1 MIHRR
6 DEFRGA
12 QATIDKVHQLAK
24 DGKINLFTQYQ
35 MASVKGDKNLESID
49 IKHDNNEIKNLK
61 TDYVLGFFGLIM
73 QLGPIAN
80 WGLNIDKKT
89 IEVDTEK
96 FETNQKGIYAVGD
109 ICNYPGKL
117 KLILS
122 GFHEGALA
130 ARACFKLARPNEKY
144 RFEFTTSSKTI
155 KERLG
160 VKKVIELYSANTPN
174 GKKISIM
181 LEEIGYEYKVINIDL
196 NKGDQFKPE
205 FKKISPFSKIPVII
219 DQDNNKNI
227 FESGAILMYLA
238 EQSGKFY
245 DTKDRLEINQWL
257 MAQMGYVGPMLGQHH
272 QFHHYNPGKSQFGEE
287 RYFKISKRIYEEL
300 DERLSKSRFLAGE
313 NYTIADIGTF
323 PWIAR
328 HEWHDIG
335 LKNYKNL
342 TRWYVEISERE
353 AVKKG
358 FKFMNKDEVPPK
370 P

>member
-1 MIHRR
+1 MI
-6 DEFRGA
+6 D
-12 QATIDKVHQLAK
+12 
-24 DGKINLFTQYQ
+24 
-35 MASVKGDKNLESID
+35 
-49 IKHDNNEIKNLK
+49 
-61 TDYVLGFFGLIM
+61 
-73 QLGPIAN
+73 
-80 WGLNIDKKT
+80 
-89 IEVDTEK
+89 
-96 FETNQKGIYAVGD
+96 
-109 ICNYPGKL
+109 
-117 KLILS
+117 
-122 GFHEGALA
+122 
-130 ARACFKLARPNEKY
+130 
-144 RFEFTTSSKTI
+144 
-155 KERLG
+155 
-160 VKKVIELYSANTPN
+160 LYSANTPN

-205 FKKISPFSKIPVII
+205 FKKISPLSKIPVII

-300 DERLSKSRFLAGE
+300 DGRLSQSRFLAGE